1 MIWVLLTIVSN
12 MIIENIFVRAACY
25 SRSNSN
31 SVAAF
36 ATTSTTLSA
45 DQKTITFLR
54 HGRTYMNEFLGG
66 MDGGKRFGA
75 PGFTDIFDE
84 ERRLRY
90 YQDSPLSRIG
100 RRQAQSLANIRPQFV
115 ETCELVVVSPL
126 TRALQTYDIGL
137 KPHFEGR
144 DVPVVALPEAAER
157 LYLISDVGRPVA
169 QLRQEYDY
177 VDFETEMLSKMSQE
191 NQPWWYRPP
200 QREENNDIDD
210 ALHFFHHIEWRPN
223 GQGQKYAVPGEPE
236 HAFDDRMMRLYSW
249 LKARPESHITVVCH
263 HGVID
268 WMLDID
274 FDNCQYRQ
282 VPWTAILPNAM
293 IRIQEQQE
301 LRQRTRYRK
310 NII

>member
-1 MIWVLLTIVSN
+1 
-12 MIIENIFVRAACY
+12 
-25 SRSNSN
+25 
-31 SVAAF
+31 
-36 ATTSTTLSA
+36 
-45 DQKTITFLR
+45 
-54 HGRTYMNEFLGG
+54 MNEYLGG

-75 PGFTDIFDE
+75 PGFTDIFDDE
-84 ERRLRY
+84 KRLRY

-137 KPHFEGR
+137 KPHFESL
-144 DVPVVALPEAAER
+144 DVPVIALPEAAER
-157 LYLISDVGRPVA
+157 LYLISDVGKPVS
-169 QLRQEYDY
+169 QLRQEFDF
-177 VDFETEMLSKMSQE
+177 VDFESEMLSKMSQE
-191 NQPWWYRPP
+191 HQPWWYRPP
-200 QREENNDIDD
+200 QREENTDIVDD
-210 ALHFFHHIEWRPN
+210 FHFYHHVEWRPN

-249 LKARPESHITVVCH
+249 LQARPESHITVVCH

-282 VPWTAILPNAM
+282 VPWTSIQPNAM
-293 IRIQEQQE
+293 ARIQEQQVKW
-301 LRQRTRYRK
+301 QRGWYRK